1 MQRQCLLCWKRRFKL
16 LISRAHGQFATAS
29 VAFGRF
35 PSLFSYHILFV
46 LCHTVATG
54 VGVGWSGGG
63 QGDECSGLQTH
74 QMSVNAV
81 GNDSIFLLHL
91 LAAQLVDSTF
101 YNSNNFQSVIVF
113 LCINQVTDQ
122 SRSIVVF
129 TYYIYDMSRNLSSLD
144 DILRP

>member
-1 MQRQCLLCWKRRFKL
+1 M
-16 LISRAHGQFATAS
+16 
-29 VAFGRF
+29 
-35 PSLFSYHILFV
+35 SY
-46 LCHTVATG
+46 CSNRG
-54 VGVGWSGGG
+54 GGGSGGG

-129 TYYIYDMSRNLSSLD
+129 TYYILH
-144 DILRP
+144 I